1 MITFVYK
8 ATITNIVDGDTVDAI
23 VDLGFNVQ
31 TKIRFRL
38 NGIDTP
44 EMNQKNE
51 AIREIAK
58 SAKEFLIKHILDKHV
73 CILQTKTDKYGRW
86 LADISIDPNSPTVNE
101 QLIALNLAKRYQGEN
116 KTNLWE

>member
-44 EMNQKNE
+44 EMN
-51 AIREIAK
+51 
-58 SAKEFLIKHILDKHV
+58 
-73 CILQTKTDKYGRW
+73 
-86 LADISIDPNSPTVNE
+86 
-101 QLIALNLAKRYQGEN
+101 
-116 KTNLWE
+116 